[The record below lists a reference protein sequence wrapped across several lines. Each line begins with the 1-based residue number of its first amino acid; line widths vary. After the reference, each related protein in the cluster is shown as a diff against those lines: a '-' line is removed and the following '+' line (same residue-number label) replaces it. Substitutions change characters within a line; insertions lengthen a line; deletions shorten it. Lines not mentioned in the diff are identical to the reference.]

1 LSIESQARLVL
12 TATHAKGL
20 AVALVE
26 SSRVSQ
32 VAAVG
37 IRNAKGDQLEPS
49 TVMYGAS
56 LTKAVFAYVVMRLVD
71 AGKLDL
77 DKPLASYL
85 DRPLPAYDPYV
96 SLADDSRWQQI
107 TARHA
112 LTHST
117 GLANFAFLEPDHKLH
132 IHFDPGSR
140 YAYSGEG
147 MLLLQFVLEKGL
159 HLDVAALTAAE
170 FDRLRMTR
178 TSFVW
183 RPDFAANL
191 ADGWNDRAEPQV
203 HDRRSRA
210 RAAGSMDTTIGDM
223 AIFAAALVKGDGLTS
238 SSRAQ
243 ITTPQVHI
251 TTAHQFPTFLP
262 DLPAAGQRS
271 DLSAGLGVVVFD
283 GPQGRGFYKGGH
295 DGQTANTMV
304 CVERTA
310 RCVVLLSNDVRAEA
324 GFAGFVRRVM
334 GDTGVPYEWEYG
346 DSAGKSEP

>member
-1 LSIESQARLVL
+1 VALACALVLAACAPAPLSIESQARLVL

-147 MLLLQFVLEKGL
+147 I
-159 HLDVAALTAAE
+159 AAAIRAGE
-170 FDRLRMTR
+170 GPA
-178 TSFVW
+178 SGCGC
-183 RPDFAANL
+183 
-191 ADGWNDRAEPQV
+191 AD
-203 HDRRSRA
+203 RSRI
-210 RAAGSMDTTIGDM
+210 R
-223 AIFAAALVKGDGLTS
+223 
-238 SSRAQ
+238 
-243 ITTPQVHI
+243 
-251 TTAHQFPTFLP
+251 
-262 DLPAAGQRS
+262 PAAHDTDIVCLASRLCGQSCRRLERS
-271 DLSAGLGVVVFD
+271 
-283 GPQGRGFYKGGH
+283 R
-295 DGQTANTMV
+295 
-304 CVERTA
+304 
-310 RCVVLLSNDVRAEA
+310 
-324 GFAGFVRRVM
+324 
-334 GDTGVPYEWEYG
+334 
-346 DSAGKSEP
+346 